1 MPVNIGPKIGLDG
14 EAEFRK
20 NLKNINQ
27 MLKTLGSE
35 MKAVTS
41 AFTENDDAQAA
52 LTAQAGVLTRQI
64 ETQEKKVQELKRGYE
79 AAAKQLG
86 ENETDTLIWAQAV
99 NEATA
104 TLNDLKNRLSQ
115 TEQNL
120 NSMGQ
125 EADAAADD
133 VTDLGDAAKESSG
146 GLDTLKVAAG
156 NLLADGIETLISGIG
171 DLISSFWNLD
181 EATEE
186 YRKNM
191 GLLQTAYET
200 NGYSLETAK
209 QAYKDLYAIIGD
221 EGTATEAA
229 QLMATLSQSQQDL
242 SNWTT
247 IAAGVWGTFGE
258 ALPINSLMEAANETS
273 KTGQVVGVLADALNW
288 AGISEDAFNEKLALA
303 STESERNKLI
313 MEALSGAYD
322 EASEAYYR
330 NNEELI
336 KARENQTLLND
347 SIAKLGKTVS
357 DAKNVILSDFF
368 PSISAIV
375 EAFSDLIGGVDGA
388 DEKFSNAIKGMA
400 DTVKENLPEYI
411 EVGAEI
417 MQAVLRGI
425 ADSVPGLLTELVQYL
440 ANGILE
446 GIPKLADA
454 SLEAA
459 DSLADGLEKGTPEIL
474 QAAIKFVFQLVE
486 TIVENLPKFLEAGI
500 TILSGLLQ
508 GMIDYLPTLLEWA
521 PYIVENLAGAIA
533 KAIPQIIEAGFNLI
547 MELGAAIMEALP
559 EILVMIPG
567 LLAEIA
573 VALGKAAVDLGVA
586 IVEGVWQGIKDMAG
600 WLGEQIGNFFGGLI
614 DGVKELLG
622 INSPSKVFENIG
634 KNMAAGVDVGWDKEW
649 SGAQRQ
655 IEGTID
661 FSNLE
666 AATAAIQAPSNVVY
680 VTQDGSG
687 TSAPDTGTGDVSQRI
702 DVTLELDGQVLA
714 RRMYSYNRRESN
726 LRGSSLVEVG
736 V

>member
-1 MPVNIGPKIGLDG
+1 MAIDIGPKIGLDG

-20 NLKNINQ
+20 NLQNINQ

-64 ETQEKKVQELKRGYE
+64 ETQEKKVQELKKGYE

-86 ENETDTLIWAQAV
+86 ENDTKTLKWSQAV

-288 AGISEDAFNEKLALA
+288 AGISEDEFNNSL
-303 STESERNKLI
+303 SMVTTESQRNQLI
-313 MEALSGAYD
+313 MNALGSTYADAAQKFY
-322 EASEAYYR
+322 
-330 NNEELI
+330 
-336 KARENQTLLND
+336 ENND
-347 SIAKLGKTVS
+347 SIVESRKAQAELDDTMADLGETIGDIKTTLLTAFLPALQEAANSAKDFLEGV
-357 DAKNVILSDFF
+357 DAKAVADTIIGLVNAFIKLSPVIAAATTAMLAYKAASTISEIISGLSLALNGATTAQQGFNTALKAN
-368 PSISAIV
+368 PIGAVISLVVGLISAFV
-375 EAFSDLIGGVDGA
+375 TL
-388 DEKFSNAIKGMA
+388 MA
-400 DTVKENLPEYI
+400 TNEDFRN
-411 EVGAEI
+411 
-417 MQAVLRGI
+417 AVLAVWDAITSAIGEAVDWI
-425 ADSVPGLLTELVQYL
+425 ADKIQS
-440 ANGILE
+440 
-446 GIPKLADA
+446 
-454 SLEAA
+454 
-459 DSLADGLEKGTPEIL
+459 
-474 QAAIKFVFQLVE
+474 
-486 TIVENLPKFLEAGI
+486 
-500 TILSGLLQ
+500 
-508 GMIDYLPTLLEWA
+508 
-521 PYIVENLAGAIA
+521 
-533 KAIPQIIEAGFNLI
+533 
-547 MELGAAIMEALP
+547 
-559 EILVMIPG
+559 
-567 LLAEIA
+567 
-573 VALGKAAVDLGVA
+573 
-586 IVEGVWQGIKDMAG
+586 IKDAF
-600 WLGEQIGNFFGGLI
+600 GNLV
-614 DGVKELLG
+614 DGVKSLLG
-622 INSPSKVFENIG
+622 IHSPSKVFENIG

-687 TSAPDTGTGDVSQRI
+687 TTAPDTETGDVSQRI

>member
-1 MPVNIGPKIGLDG
+1 MPIDIGPKIGLDG

-20 NLKNINQ
+20 NLQNINQ

-52 LTAQAGVLTRQI
+52 LSAQAGVLTRQI
-64 ETQEKKVQELKRGYE
+64 ETQEKKVQELKKGYE

-86 ENETDTLIWAQAV
+86 ENDTKTLRWSQAV

-171 DLISSFWNLD
+171 DLISSFWDLD

-209 QAYKDLYAIIGD
+209 QAYQDLYAIIGD

-242 SNWTT
+242 SNWTA

-258 ALPINSLMEAANETS
+258 ALPINSLMEAANETA

-288 AGISEDAFNEKLALA
+288 AGISEDEFNNSLSMAT
-303 STESERNKLI
+303 TEGQRNQLI
-313 MEALSGAYD
+313 MNALSSTYADAAQKFY
-322 EASEAYYR
+322 
-330 NNEELI
+330 
-336 KARENQTLLND
+336 ENND
-347 SIAKLGKTVS
+347 SIVESRKAQAELDDTMADLGETIGDIKTTLLTAFLPALQEAANSAKDFLEGV
-357 DAKNVILSDFF
+357 DAKAVADTIIGLVNAFIKLSPVIAAATTAMLAYKAASTISEIISGLSLALNGSTTAQQGFNTALKAN
-368 PSISAIV
+368 PIGAVISLVVGLISAFVTLMATNEDFRNAVLAVWDAITG
-375 EAFSDLIGGVDGA
+375 AIGDAVDWIM
-388 DEKFSNAIKGMA
+388 DKLKAIK
-400 DTVKENLPEYI
+400 
-411 EVGAEI
+411 
-417 MQAVLRGI
+417 
-425 ADSVPGLLTELVQYL
+425 
-440 ANGILE
+440 
-446 GIPKLADA
+446 DA
-454 SLEAA
+454 
-459 DSLADGLEKGTPEIL
+459 
-474 QAAIKFVFQLVE
+474 
-486 TIVENLPKFLEAGI
+486 
-500 TILSGLLQ
+500 
-508 GMIDYLPTLLEWA
+508 
-521 PYIVENLAGAIA
+521 
-533 KAIPQIIEAGFNLI
+533 
-547 MELGAAIMEALP
+547 
-559 EILVMIPG
+559 
-567 LLAEIA
+567 
-573 VALGKAAVDLGVA
+573 
-586 IVEGVWQGIKDMAG
+586 
-600 WLGEQIGNFFGGLI
+600 FGGLI
-614 DGVKELLG
+614 DGIKNILG
-622 INSPSKVFENIG
+622 INSPSDKFEYITE
-634 KNMAAGVDVGWDKEW
+634 NMVAGADIGWDKNWPDLE
-649 SGAQRQ
+649 RK
-655 IEGTID
+655 IEGNLD

-687 TSAPDTGTGDVSQRI
+687 TATPDTGTGDVSQRF

>member
-1 MPVNIGPKIGLDG
+1 MAIDIGPKIGLDG

-20 NLKNINQ
+20 NLQNINQ

-64 ETQEKKVQELKRGYE
+64 ETQEKKVQELKKGYE

-86 ENETDTLIWAQAV
+86 ENDTKTLRWSQAV

-191 GLLQTAYET
+191 GLLQTAFEQ
-200 NGYSLETAK
+200 NGYNAETAK
-209 QAYKDLYAIIGD
+209 QAYQDLYAIIGD

-288 AGISEDAFNEKLALA
+288 AGISEDEFNNSL
-303 STESERNKLI
+303 SMVTTESQRNQLI
-313 MEALSGAYD
+313 MNALGSTYADAAQKFY
-322 EASEAYYR
+322 
-330 NNEELI
+330 
-336 KARENQTLLND
+336 ENND
-347 SIAKLGKTVS
+347 SIVESRKAQAELDDTMADLGETIGDIKTTLLTSFLPALQEAANSAKDFLEGV
-357 DAKNVILSDFF
+357 DAKAVADTIIGLVNAFIKLSPVIAAATTAMLAYKAASTISEIISGLSLALNGATTAQQGFNTALKAN
-368 PSISAIV
+368 PIGAVISLVVGLISAFV
-375 EAFSDLIGGVDGA
+375 TL
-388 DEKFSNAIKGMA
+388 MA
-400 DTVKENLPEYI
+400 TNEDFRN
-411 EVGAEI
+411 
-417 MQAVLRGI
+417 AVLAVWDAITSAIGEAVDWI
-425 ADSVPGLLTELVQYL
+425 ADKIQS
-440 ANGILE
+440 
-446 GIPKLADA
+446 
-454 SLEAA
+454 
-459 DSLADGLEKGTPEIL
+459 
-474 QAAIKFVFQLVE
+474 
-486 TIVENLPKFLEAGI
+486 
-500 TILSGLLQ
+500 
-508 GMIDYLPTLLEWA
+508 
-521 PYIVENLAGAIA
+521 
-533 KAIPQIIEAGFNLI
+533 
-547 MELGAAIMEALP
+547 
-559 EILVMIPG
+559 
-567 LLAEIA
+567 
-573 VALGKAAVDLGVA
+573 
-586 IVEGVWQGIKDMAG
+586 IKDAF
-600 WLGEQIGNFFGGLI
+600 GNLV
-614 DGVKELLG
+614 DGVKSLLG
-622 INSPSKVFENIG
+622 IHSPSKVFENIG

-687 TSAPDTGTGDVSQRI
+687 TAAPDTGTGDVSQRFDI
-702 DVTLELDGQVLA
+702 TLEMDGQVLA